1 MFNGGS
7 CLLTCLGD
15 DDGENV
21 ACVGRS
27 TADGD
32 HHWPVL
38 VNDPDHRFAGYVSGV
53 NTATTPGLSERI
65 VGGDSD
71 DVGSSVSSE
80 DECGM
85 ERAGSRMS
93 STYPRSPRAS
103 SAASYFADRVPMAPS
118 GIGVAGRL
126 HGYRFNRVENLGVT
140 GASTEVGTEV
150 SSHVGSCEI
159 GTLLFNL
166 GMSSNDDPRN
176 AKATLQSTAGCEG
189 LREAIADLGIE
200 PFQRGDRSTCN
211 LGQVSLA
218 TYDRLAVHEDGATP
232 TLAARRTAILWE
244 VMFNSSRS
252 ADNRWGWAPR
262 TETVC
267 RSRRSPLT
275 AL

>member
-1 MFNGGS
+1 MNCGSGIGEGRERSIIDVNMFNGGS

-38 VNDPDHRFAGYVSGV
+38 VNDPDHRFAGYVSGREHG
-53 NTATTPGLSERI
+53 NDSGLSERL
-65 VGGDSD
+65 VGSDSD

-80 DECGM
+80 DKCGM
-85 ERAGSRMS
+85 EHAGQSNVIYISTVTKGELGGFVLRGSRANG
-93 STYPRSPRAS
+93 TKRYRSR
-103 SAASYFADRVPMAPS
+103 
-118 GIGVAGRL
+118 GGL
-126 HGYRFNRVENLGVT
+126 LGYRFNRVENLGVT

-200 PFQRGDRSTCN
+200 SFQRGDRSTCN

-232 TLAARRTAILWE
+232 TLAARRTAILWGGD
-244 VMFNSSRS
+244 V
-252 ADNRWGWAPR
+252 
-262 TETVC
+262 
-267 RSRRSPLT
+267 
-275 AL
+275 